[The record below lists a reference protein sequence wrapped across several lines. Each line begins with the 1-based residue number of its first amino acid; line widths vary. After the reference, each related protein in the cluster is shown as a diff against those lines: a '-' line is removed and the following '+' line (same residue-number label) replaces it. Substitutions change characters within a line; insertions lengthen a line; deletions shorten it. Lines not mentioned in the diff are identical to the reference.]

1 MQCLADR
8 IPSLVSGKK
17 YIPLVTDEEVGIK
30 VVSNGISDINKSFYY
45 TDVHSGQAIQK
56 NLPKVVWLRCWN
68 HTINAAKVWLKKH
81 GATSQEVPVYVSH
94 LRELLNQCSTSGYE
108 EKLKQ
113 FEGLW
118 SKPFYQY
125 YMSNIG
131 PEVNILLRH

>member
-8 IPSLVSGKK
+8 IPSLVSGKEN
-17 YIPLVTDEEVGIK
+17 IPLVTDEEVGIK
-30 VVSNGISDINKSFYY
+30 VVSCDISDINKSFCY

-56 NLPKVVWLRCWN
+56 HLPKVVWLRCWN
-68 HTINAAKVWLKKH
+68 HNQCSKGVAKETWSNF
-81 GATSQEVPVYVSH
+81 SQEVPVYVSH
-94 LRELLNQCSTSGYE
+94 LRELLNQCSTCGYE

-125 YMSNIG
+125 YMSNIA

>member
-17 YIPLVTDEEVGIK
+17 NIPLVTDEEVGIK
-30 VVSNGISDINKSFYY
+30 VVSCDIFDINKSFYY
-45 TDVHSGQAIQK
+45 TDVHSGQA
-56 NLPKVVWLRCWN
+56 RCWN

-94 LRELLNQCSTSGYE
+94 LCELLNQCSTCGYE

-118 SKPFYQY
+118 SKPLYQY
-125 YMSNIG
+125 EQYS
-131 PEVNILLRH
+131 P